1 MSEFKKSIEA
11 YAKYVVQQ
19 AKSNLTK
26 QKKGGG
32 KLYNSLD
39 YIIKQRRDSGGR
51 FETGYSVEFL
61 MEDYGVFQ
69 DQGVKGKDPSKVSP
83 NTEIVGQQA
92 PNSKFRFGSGKSNKT
107 FKDFVKQMSA
117 WAKRKNVRF
126 RQYKTVDGKKKSTG
140 KYAEGNY
147 KSLGYVIASNIYNR
161 GIRPSMFFTK
171 PFEAGIKRFGDDI
184 AVSYGNDV
192 LKELVKK

>member
-1 MSEFKKSIEA
+1 MSEFKQAIEA

-26 QKKGGG
+26 EKKGGG

-39 YIIKQRRDSGGR
+39 YIIQQRRSSGGR
-51 FETGYSVEFL
+51 FATGYSVEFL

-83 NTEIVGQQA
+83 NAKIKGQQA

-107 FKDFVKQMSA
+107 FKDFVNQMSA
-117 WAKRKNVRF
+117 FAQRKNIRF
-126 RQYKTVDGKKKSTG
+126 RDDKGRYKKGG
-140 KYAEGNY
+140 Y

-161 GIRPSMFFTK
+161 GLRPSMFFTK

-192 LKELVKK
+192 LKELVKKWVQ